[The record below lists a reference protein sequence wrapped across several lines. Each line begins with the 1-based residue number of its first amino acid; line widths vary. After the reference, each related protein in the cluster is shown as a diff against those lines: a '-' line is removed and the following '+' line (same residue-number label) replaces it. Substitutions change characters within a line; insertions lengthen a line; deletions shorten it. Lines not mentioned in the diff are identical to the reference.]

1 MVDGIVAALH
11 KEYMDRKALMND
23 TIDQLLP
30 NVVKMV
36 DLLKEDIV
44 FLAAG
49 LKDAEKDWFQTR
61 EVSKCTRS
69 LKDDK
74 YKYLC
79 NLYAKKRQPAATH
92 VLVFLVSEER
102 RNRKPYA
109 LPVQYIPY
117 KSIKDQ
123 HVRDYVNKIKE
134 AMVSAGMK
142 PVGKYHFLR
151 NLICIAL
158 AITAS
163 CILYSSSNIF

>member
-1 MVDGIVAALH
+1 MTLALVVGPPNNFNPAT
-11 KEYMDRKALMND
+11 AL
-23 TIDQLLP
+23 
-30 NVVKMV
+30 
-36 DLLKEDIV
+36 
-44 FLAAG
+44 
-49 LKDAEKDWFQTR
+49 
-61 EVSKCTRS
+61 TRS
-69 LKDDK
+69 LKEDK
-74 YKYLC
+74 CKYLH

-102 RNRKPYA
+102 RNKKPYA

-142 PVGKYHFLR
+142 PVGKYHFPR

-158 AITAS
+158 
-163 CILYSSSNIF
+163 